1 MRHQFRIDRV
11 SPGQSGVL
19 PAVFHPL
26 ALEEAF
32 GIIDHI
38 TLEAIGDVV
47 NEFKPGSSKLVY
59 THSTG
64 SDLSNFRFPDD
75 ELLKLSVPFS
85 DREFEIIRLIESG
98 MTSEEIA
105 EKIFLSVHTVNTHRR
120 NILTKSGKET
130 MSELIYDLMDQ
141 GVL

>member
-1 MRHQFRIDRV
+1 
-11 SPGQSGVL
+11 
-19 PAVFHPL
+19 L